1 MENLLVEVVASQV
14 LSNHRVLLG
23 TYCREPVS
31 TVASVGDIREGSLH
45 GRRRC
50 WNRQHH
56 ARQRCENF
64 HRLILRRVL
73 LPPGQHVLLS
83 VHRIGLEPAGQFA
96 ELLLDVFSKP
106 NFVLNV
112 LGVQYNP
119 IRQNEPEKRQDRRVH
134 FVRQNPHRCRLEC
147 HAPQA
152 CPPPKDMHSS
162 PNYAPVRKDIKQQL
176 TERTFCE
183 FCL

>member
-119 IRQNEPEKRQDRRVH
+119 ILYVKTNLKSDRTGAYISFGRIRIDVVWNVTLRRLVRHQKICILRQTTRLLEK
-134 FVRQNPHRCRLEC
+134 
-147 HAPQA
+147 
-152 CPPPKDMHSS
+152 
-162 PNYAPVRKDIKQQL
+162 
-176 TERTFCE
+176 T
-183 FCL
+183 